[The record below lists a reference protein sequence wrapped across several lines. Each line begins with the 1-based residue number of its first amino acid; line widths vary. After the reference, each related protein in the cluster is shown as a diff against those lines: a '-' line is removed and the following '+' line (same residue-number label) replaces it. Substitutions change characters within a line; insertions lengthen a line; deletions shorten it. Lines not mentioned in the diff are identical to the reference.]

1 MTDQPTDARE
11 RLRQNFLDHDPQ
23 QHPNRWEHLWQQDDL
38 PWDKGFASPALADVL
53 ADRKDLLPVPS
64 SGRRPRAL
72 VPGCGKGYD
81 VLLLASWGYDAVGVE
96 AAATAV
102 KAAHAESK
110 GWEDK
115 PEYAVKDEAKG
126 RGSARFVFGDF
137 FEKDWEKEALGEDGS
152 KEGQWDLIYDYT
164 VSLCQT
170 HMSLRTRTD
179 DDKFLCALPPA
190 LRPKWA
196 ARQSSLLSSS
206 GRLICLE
213 FPTYKPPSTGGP
225 PWALRPETYLAHLN
239 QPGKDVEYDE
249 EGFAVWKEGQV
260 PGDGALERI
269 AHWKPERT
277 HKIGEGTDNVS
288 VWKRR

>member
-1 MTDQPTDARE
+1 MADKPTDARE
-11 RLRQNFLDHDPQ
+11 RLRQNFLDHDPKH
-23 QHPNRWEHLWQQDDL
+23 HPNRWEHLWQQDDL
-38 PWDKGFASPALADVL
+38 PWDKGFASPALAD
-53 ADRKDLLPVPS
+53 DLLPTAQ
-64 SGRRPRAL
+64 SGRRLRAL

-102 KAAHAESK
+102 KAANAESK
-110 GWEDK
+110 GWEEK

-126 RGSARFVFGDF
+126 RGSAKFVFGDF
-137 FEKDWEKEALGEDGS
+137 FEKDWERDAIGEDGS

-164 VSLCQT
+164 
-170 HMSLRTRTD
+170 
-179 DDKFLCALPPA
+179 
-190 LRPKWA
+190 
-196 ARQSSLLSSS
+196 
-206 GRLICLE
+206 

-239 QPGKDVEYDE
+239 QPGKEVEYDE
-249 EGFAVWKEGQV
+249 EGLAVWKEGQT

-288 VWKRR
+288 VWKRK

>member
-1 MTDQPTDARE
+1 MADKPTDARE
-11 RLRQNFLDHDPQ
+11 RLRQNFLDHDPK

-53 ADRKDLLPVPS
+53 ADRKDLLPTAE
-64 SGRRPRAL
+64 SGRRLRAL

-102 KAAHAESK
+102 KAANAESK
-110 GWEDK
+110 GWEEK
-115 PEYAVKDEAKG
+115 PEYVVKDETKG
-126 RGSARFVFGDF
+126 RGSAKFVFGDF
-137 FEKDWEKEALGEDGS
+137 FEKEWEKDAIGEDGS

-164 VSLCQT
+164 
-170 HMSLRTRTD
+170 
-179 DDKFLCALPPA
+179 FLCALPPA
-190 LRPKWA
+190 LRPNWA
-196 ARQSSLLSSS
+196 ARQSSLLSPG

-225 PWALRPETYLAHLN
+225 PWALRPETYLAHLS
-239 QPGKDVEYDE
+239 QPGKEVEYDE
-249 EGFAVWKEGQV
+249 EGFAVWKEGQT
-260 PGDGALERI
+260 PGDSALERI

-288 VWKRR
+288 VWKRA

>member
-1 MTDQPTDARE
+1 MADQPTDARE
-11 RLRQNFLDHDPQ
+11 RLRQNFLDHDPKH
-23 QHPNRWEHLWQQDDL
+23 HPNRWEHLWQQHDL

-53 ADRKDLLPVPS
+53 ADRKDLLPTAP

-81 VLLLASWGYDAVGVE
+81 VLLLASWGFDAVGVE

-102 KAAHAESK
+102 KAANAESK
-110 GWEDK
+110 GWEEK
-115 PEYAVKDEAKG
+115 PEYAVKDESKG
-126 RGSARFVFGDF
+126 RGTAKFVFGDF
-137 FEKDWEKEALGEDGS
+137 FEKDWEKNAIGEDGL
-152 KEGQWDLIYDYT
+152 KDGQWDLIYDYT
-164 VSLCQT
+164 
-170 HMSLRTRTD
+170 
-179 DDKFLCALPPA
+179 
-190 LRPKWA
+190 WA
-196 ARQSSLLSSS
+196 ARQSSLLSPT

-225 PWALRPETYLAHLN
+225 PWALRPETYLAHLS
-239 QPGKDVEYDE
+239 QPGKEVEYDK
-249 EGFAVWKEGQV
+249 EGFAVWKEGET
-260 PGDGALERI
+260 PGNGALERI